1 MEMVRCPQHPEV
13 TLRKTMVNA
22 QQLNGVWFPGFYCP
36 KYLETYTYVD
46 ILMHKYGLS
55 REEAEARKRYE
66 AERIAAAAG
75 VSPLWTMSTEEFR
88 GMLRELIREELR
100 RLGFRV

>member
-1 MEMVRCPQHPEV
+1 
-13 TLRKTMVNA
+13 MVNA

-75 VSPLWTMSTEEFR
+75 VSPLWTMSTE
-88 GMLRELIREELR
+88 GISHRELKATNPMDK
-100 RLGFRV
+100 GANPY